1 MSISKR
7 LSLLLLSTSLLFTSA
22 CSDDTLLEAA
32 IEFIETGSVSQA
44 TTSRRTTKSP
54 LLLSVPPYTHPWD
67 GGSRDGLQ

>member
-32 IEFIETGSVSQA
+32 IEFIEIGSVSQA

-54 LLLSVPPYTHPWD
+54 LLLSAPTHTL
-67 GGSRDGLQ
+67 GMGEIVSS